1 MKKRLLTMILVF
13 AMVMG
18 LAGCGTKN
26 NSKIEI
32 SMYLWDKNM
41 TRELTP
47 WLEKKFPDIE
57 FTFVSG
63 FNSMDYYSYL
73 NDHGELPDII
83 TCRRF
88 SLNDAAHLSNQLM
101 DLSETK
107 LVGTFYDSYIENNR
121 ETSGAI
127 RWLPMCAEVDGLMA
141 NKDLF
146 DKYNMA
152 IKI

>member
-41 TRELTP
+41 TREFTP

-73 NDHGELPDII
+73 NDHG
-83 TCRRF
+83 
-88 SLNDAAHLSNQLM
+88 
-101 DLSETK
+101 
-107 LVGTFYDSYIENNR
+107 
-121 ETSGAI
+121 
-127 RWLPMCAEVDGLMA
+127 
-141 NKDLF
+141 
-146 DKYNMA
+146 
-152 IKI
+152 

>member
-73 NDHGELPDII
+73 NQKSHFCLHIALS
-83 TCRRF
+83 C
-88 SLNDAAHLSNQLM
+88 LWLHL
-101 DLSETK
+101 
-107 LVGTFYDSYIENNR
+107 
-121 ETSGAI
+121 
-127 RWLPMCAEVDGLMA
+127 
-141 NKDLF
+141 
-146 DKYNMA
+146 
-152 IKI
+152 IKTVRLIC

>member
-13 AMVMG
+13 AMVIG

-63 FNSMDYYSYL
+63 FN
-73 NDHGELPDII
+73 
-83 TCRRF
+83 
-88 SLNDAAHLSNQLM
+88 
-101 DLSETK
+101 
-107 LVGTFYDSYIENNR
+107 
-121 ETSGAI
+121 
-127 RWLPMCAEVDGLMA
+127 
-141 NKDLF
+141 
-146 DKYNMA
+146 
-152 IKI
+152 